1 MTLKPM
7 VEERKKVQGF
17 WMEEWRC
24 ALPVVG
30 EWVVM
35 WIVGLGRLEGRVVVV
50 VVDIFLVLMQGW
62 LVVRGVGGR
71 RWDFD
76 VEAGEYLLT

>member
-7 VEERKKVQGF
+7 VSERKKDQAF
-17 WMEEWRC
+17 WVEEWRC

-35 WIVGLGRLEGRVVVV
+35 WIVGLGRLEGSVVVAV
-50 VVDIFLVLMQGW
+50 ADILS
-62 LVVRGVGGR
+62 
-71 RWDFD
+71 
-76 VEAGEYLLT
+76 